1 MSVAIRPALTDDDL
15 TMSAGVLDRL
25 DHALAALSL
34 AEAGARLLDV
44 PAAASWRERAQEQY
58 DAAER
63 AGATEAALTALLRE
77 HGQVA

>member
-25 DHALAALSL
+25 DHALAALAL
-34 AEAGARLLDV
+34 AEAGARLLDL
-44 PAAASWRERAQEQY
+44 PAAPSWRERAQEHY

-63 AGATEAALTALLRE
+63 AGATGADLLGLLRE
-77 HGQVA
+77 HGQVT